1 MLCHDHSENTWK
13 YYTDWTLYEILI
25 VFIYG
30 ILKEIVKKELMKAS
44 LTKFRNKNDKVI
56 SNLKETEA
64 ILKIKISE
72 NLKFLV
78 RFLW

>member
-1 MLCHDHSENTWK
+1 M
-13 YYTDWTLYEILI
+13 I

-64 ILKIKISE
+64 IRKIKISE

>member
-1 MLCHDHSENTWK
+1 M
-13 YYTDWTLYEILI
+13 I
-25 VFIYG
+25 VFIYE

-64 ILKIKISE
+64 IRKIKISE

>member
-1 MLCHDHSENTWK
+1 MTILKTPENIIQIE
-13 YYTDWTLYEILI
+13 LYEILI

-64 ILKIKISE
+64 ICKIKISE